1 MGNEA
6 VENCSHNCDSCGESC
21 SVRKMGKADFAVP
34 MNAHSNIKHVIAV
47 MSGKGGVGKSFVT
60 SALAVQ
66 MQKKGYKVA
75 VLDADATGPSIPKG
89 FDLHGQVTADNR
101 GILPAVTKNGIK
113 VISVNLLLDDEE
125 TPVVWRGPVIAGTVK
140 QFWSEVIWG
149 DIDYMFVDM
158 PPGTGDVPLTVFQSL
173 PVEGAIIVT
182 SPQQLVGM
190 IVAKAVNMAEEME
203 IPVLGFVEN
212 YSYMVCSKCGEHMPV
227 FGESRID
234 GIAEK
239 YMLPVLAKIPVDPAV
254 ARAADNGEIE
264 ELGISWF
271 EETAQFLE
279 KLARVTM

>member
-140 QFWSEVIWG
+140 QFWSEVVWG
-149 DIDYMFVDM
+149 DIDYMFVEDRKS
-158 PPGTGDVPLTVFQSL
+158 VV
-173 PVEGAIIVT
+173 
-182 SPQQLVGM
+182 
-190 IVAKAVNMAEEME
+190 
-203 IPVLGFVEN
+203 
-212 YSYMVCSKCGEHMPV
+212 
-227 FGESRID
+227 
-234 GIAEK
+234 
-239 YMLPVLAKIPVDPAV
+239 
-254 ARAADNGEIE
+254 
-264 ELGISWF
+264 
-271 EETAQFLE
+271 
-279 KLARVTM
+279 